1 MTEPLLE
8 IPAGGWTV
16 DDLDAFPESN
26 RRYELTDG
34 ALTVSP
40 SPSSLHQALAARL
53 LVHLEAVAPEPLAVT
68 QGVEIRF
75 GRQLTRSPD
84 VLVVRSPQPE
94 RHWFAPSEV
103 LVAVEIESPGSHL
116 EDRATKPPCTPSTG
130 FRTTDGSN
138 CGRRWSACTASGKAT
153 ATSCSEQAPDCPSAS
168 HSTAMSPSLSC
179 CRGGQAAARDPPCRN
194 RVFRPTPHRVPRR
207 RRSGRRSVHRST
219 DR

>member
-40 SPSSLHQALAARL
+40 SPSSLHQAFAARL
-53 LVHLEAVAPEPLAVT
+53 LVHLEAGAPEPLAVT

-75 GRQLTRSPD
+75 GRQLTRIPD

-116 EDRATKPPCTPSTG
+116 EDRATKPALYAKYGIPHYWRIELRPPLVSVYGVGQGDCYQLIGAGPRLSVSEP
-130 FRTTDGSN
+130 FACDVAIAELLPRWA
-138 CGRRWSACTASGKAT
+138 GRGEGPTVP
-153 ATSCSEQAPDCPSAS
+153 EQG
-168 HSTAMSPSLSC
+168 L
-179 CRGGQAAARDPPCRN
+179 
-194 RVFRPTPHRVPRR
+194 
-207 RRSGRRSVHRST
+207 
-219 DR
+219 